1 MISPFPSR
9 WRPAPALCRAFSL
22 LEMLVAVAVLAV
34 VVVLFSQMVAMVM
47 KTWNAGRSQADN
59 FAQARIALDVMNRDL
74 EALSRSSDLPAFYID
89 GLPQLAFYT
98 KQQSLVTPTA
108 NGTRPLCRIIYS
120 VTNLAGTSLL
130 RRSARGFNFGD
141 DVGFSPTNW
150 SVATNGT
157 AFDSDIGP
165 GVLLMRHQFISTNGL
180 NILPGEVNVGWTNLA
195 TTNGVASLRSVV
207 ISLAVIDRDH
217 LKVLQDA
224 GKLAQLQANFGTNN
238 PGPLLS
244 YASTWQAQ
252 LNDSARPLLAGGV
265 PPAVLR
271 GLKIFERT
279 VLLPPAEGAR
289 K

>member
-1 MISPFPSR
+1 MNSHFESR
-9 WRPAPALCRAFSL
+9 CHPVNRAFSL

-59 FAQARIALDVMNRDL
+59 FAQARVALDVMSRDL
-74 EALSRSSDLPAFYID
+74 EAISRNSDLPAFYID

-98 KQQSLVTPTA
+98 KQQSLVTPTE
-108 NGTRPLCRIIYS
+108 NGTRPLCRIVYS
-120 VTNLAGTSLL
+120 VTNVAGTSLL
-130 RRSARGFNFGD
+130 RRSARGFNFGE
-141 DVGFSPTNW
+141 DVGFAPTNW

-157 AFDSDIGP
+157 AFNSDIGP
-165 GVLLMRHQFISTNGL
+165 GVLLLRHQFIGTNGL
-180 NILPGEVNVGWTNLA
+180 NILPGEINVGWTNLA
-195 TTNGVASLRSVV
+195 TSNGVSGLRSVV
-207 ISLAVIDRDH
+207 VSLAVIDGDH
-217 LKVLQDA
+217 LKILKDA

-238 PGPLLS
+238 PGQLLS

-265 PPAVLR
+265 PASVLR

-279 VLLPPAEGAR
+279 VLLPPVEGVQ